1 MCKTESET
9 LVVIETRYQIVVT
22 LRNLDF
28 WTLLLYTIYY
38 YNYLSIIHSNYAN
51 ETDAIAYI
59 SSHAIWHPLGITKC
73 VLSPLSKCCMQC
85 SKLIDKSSIKSRFTR
100 KCCTFLISKN
110 SKMDQEKSIE
120 DQFSKLHPSMPI
132 NTRIGIVGA
141 GPSGLSAAYALAR
154 LGYNNITVLEKHH
167 TVGGMCESVDIEGKI
182 YDLGGQVLA
191 ASSAPVIFHL
201 AKETGSPLEEMDS
214 HKLAVIDSS
223 SGQYQ
228 DVKVAD
234 DYVSVMSL
242 TLEIQEKVKN
252 SGRFGVHAVSEVASD
267 LTSDY
272 LHSHGLKSV
281 PKSVAYGYTASG
293 YGFVQDMP
301 YAYIHEFT
309 RTSMAG
315 KIRRFK
321 GGYTSLWQR
330 IAESLPI
337 KLHCNTQVLAIK
349 RNSDSVTVNVKSSS
363 ENETMIFDKII
374 ISGNFPLKY
383 GRTYR
388 SVPST
393 SIECETEVMDVSE
406 LEKDLFS
413 KVETND
419 YYTTVL
425 KIKGLEHM
433 PVGFYYFNEYMEDPS
448 TIGNPVAMQKFY
460 ADTNIFLFWSY
471 GNSVDIMGP
480 NVTEL
485 AMNAVKSIR
494 GKVENFILQRRFKY
508 FPHVSSQDMK
518 NGFYEKL
525 ESELQ
530 GSRNTYYLG
539 GLMAFELTE
548 RNSSYAMALI
558 CNKFAN
564 SSDLPT
570 FPYTKSLFPLQSE
583 FQKKEPKE
591 QDESP
596 GVEFPDLPTL
606 NSYLKHWGT
615 HPITQSRTLY
625 SWINEEGSVVGKRTY
640 EEQNSNAS
648 CIARKLLTSQKPIIK
663 PGDKVL
669 LVYVPG
675 LDFIDA
681 FFGCL
686 RAKVLPVP
694 VLPPDP
700 MQRGGQALL
709 KIENI
714 AKSCGIVAILSTLA
728 YHSAV
733 RAGLVKS
740 LISFAGKKGKS
751 TAQWPNLPWLHT
763 EAWVNNSRSSAM
775 EDVDDQ
781 CEPQPGDIC
790 FLQFTSGSTG
800 DAKGVMITHGGL
812 MHNVKLMK
820 RRYKSTSRT
829 VLVSWLPQYHDMGL
843 IGGLFTALVSGGSAI
858 LFSPMTFIKRP
869 LLWLETISKYQATHS
884 AGPNFAFEL
893 VVRRLESD
901 KDKLPNLDLSSMI
914 FLMVAAEPVRLKTL
928 KRFLEIT
935 SPFGLSQKV
944 MAPGYGLA
952 ENCVFVSCAFGEG
965 NPILVDWQGRVCCGY
980 IHQGD
985 EDIDIRIVDA
995 EIGEE
1000 LQEDGK
1006 EGEIWISS
1014 PSAGIGYWG
1023 KEELSHKTF
1032 RNELQNHPGRNY
1044 TRTGDLGRIID
1055 GKLFITGR
1063 IKDLIIV
1070 AGRNI
1075 YSADVEKTV
1084 ENASEFLRPGCCAVI
1099 GVSEE
1104 VLSAKGISLPDGSDQ
1119 VGLVVIA
1126 EVRDGKT
1133 VSKDVIEHIQTRV
1146 AEEHGVNVASVKLI
1160 KPRTISKTTS
1170 GKIKRFECLKQ
1181 FADETLNLVPQP
1193 ILTKKSLSRSYTTGT
1208 CREGRTPRPQL
1219 VRSAPQPIPRISNKE
1234 IVEYLKRLISGQSGI
1249 PISNISVTDNMSSYG
1264 IDSIGAVKATQKLS
1278 DFLGVPVAAIDVFTA
1293 SCIQELA
1300 NFSENLLL
1308 KSQPQLVSDSSHAP
1322 EAEIDSTELVVDVSK
1337 SHQWG
1342 IRLLQLLA
1350 LVYVSI
1356 MLVSPAYLSITAFL
1370 SFMPNVSESVYGIP
1384 WLNYFISLSLAPL
1397 SWILCM
1403 VSTSICI
1410 SFLGNSFLR
1419 PNYALTPEISI
1430 YSMDFVKWWA
1440 LYKTHEIS
1448 SKVLATHLRGTV
1460 FLKYWFEM
1468 LGARIGS
1475 SVLLDTVDI
1484 TDPSLVSIGDEAV
1497 IAEGVLVQSHE
1508 VKNGIVSFLPIRI
1521 GKNSSVGPYAV
1532 IQKGSVIKEGAEIQP
1547 LQKVEGGQ
1555 HVLKRAKL
1563 NNIKENAVLLV
1574 TTTKT
1579 QSAAMYHF
1587 LGIYLI
1593 GFLSSL
1599 AAVIVYFL
1607 YIWFF
1612 QKPPSFQHFSF
1623 VSISGAFHWIPFTV
1637 VAYAT
1642 MCSEVPSNPI
1652 VFTISF
1658 TCAYLLHG
1666 LILTSLTIALTRFLK
1681 FSPNQTHFKTWLRHQ
1696 LTISCHLRFAKLLS
1710 GTEAFCIYLRLLG
1723 AKIGKHCS
1731 IRAINPVSNPEL
1743 MSIGDGVHLG
1753 DFSRIITGF
1762 HYCNGYTSGKI
1773 EVQDNSVVGSQSL
1786 ILPGSLVEKNVI
1798 LGALSV
1804 APMNSILHEGSVY
1817 IGSQTRVATR
1827 NSTKTLD
1834 ERIEEMDMEY
1844 KKVVANLAANLAAN
1858 TINAKARYFH
1868 RIGVSGKGHLK
1879 IYDKLEGIPVHKI
1892 FHPGKSYSIM
1902 IRHSNSLSAD
1912 DDARIDAR
1920 GASIRILSDTPGS
1933 HHVPLIDLT
1942 LKTGKA
1948 FYARTIADFAGWL
1961 VCGLAAR
1968 VELVKSVPHVREAVW
1983 SSLRHAHSYAEL
1995 HYHSNICRLMRFTD
2009 GQEMYVKFKLRPYD
2023 TNINEETGKVEPTGI
2038 LPPETGAIP
2047 RDEND
2052 KRPLLF
2058 LAHDFQQRVSSPG
2071 GVHYVFQ
2078 VQLRPVP
2085 SDELTRDIALDCTK
2099 PWDENEFPYI
2109 DIGEINIDENLSME
2123 ESEKLEFNPYIKS
2136 HELDVIPAT
2145 SNTQSASIDHGRS
2158 LIYEICQHV
2167 RNRQPLPESWRN
2179 LVEQSNVKVDLSCC
2193 PVAAASASLPKK
2205 EETKNLTLT
2214 RTRYQTFSALF
2225 TQPLLQTVLP
2235 YMVVG
2240 LAVFAP
2246 LNTVVHLKNVEKLP
2260 LHWLLPL
2267 FWIVSGVMA
2276 ALECAVAKWV
2286 LVGRKKVGESVAI
2299 WSKRVVLDSTWQAIR
2314 TLVGDYFMDIT
2325 SGSFLFM
2332 VWMKL
2337 MGADVDMDGATYV
2350 DSMGTLLNPEMVK
2363 IERGGCV
2370 GREVLLFGHIYE
2382 GEGGIVKFGE
2392 IKIGEDGF
2400 AGSRA
2405 VIMPSVQ
2412 VENEGNLSALSLA
2425 MKGEIV
2431 RSR

>member
-1 MCKTESET
+1 
-9 LVVIETRYQIVVT
+9 
-22 LRNLDF
+22 
-28 WTLLLYTIYY
+28 
-38 YNYLSIIHSNYAN
+38 
-51 ETDAIAYI
+51 
-59 SSHAIWHPLGITKC
+59 
-73 VLSPLSKCCMQC
+73 
-85 SKLIDKSSIKSRFTR
+85 
-100 KCCTFLISKN
+100 
-110 SKMDQEKSIE
+110 MDPERSIE
-120 DQFSKLHPSMPI
+120 DQFSKLHPSMPV

-141 GPSGLSAAYALAR
+141 GPSGISAAYALVR

-167 TVGGMCESVDIEGKI
+167 TVGGMCESVEIEGKV

-191 ASSAPVIFHL
+191 ASSAPVIFQL

-223 SGQYQ
+223 TGKYQ

-252 SGRFGVHAVSEVASD
+252 SGRLGVHAVSEVASD
-267 LTSDY
+267 LAPDY
-272 LHSHGLKSV
+272 VERHGLKSV

-293 YGFVQDMP
+293 YGFIQDMP

-330 IAESLPI
+330 IAESIPI
-337 KLHCNTQVLAIK
+337 KLHCNTEVLAIK
-349 RNSDSVTVNVKSSS
+349 RNSDCVNVNVKGRNES
-363 ENETMIFDKII
+363 ETMEFDKII

-393 SIECETEVMDVSE
+393 CIECETEVMDVSE

-471 GNSVDIMGP
+471 GNSADIKGP
-480 NVTEL
+480 TVTEL
-485 AMNAVKSIR
+485 AIKSIESM
-494 GKVENFILQRRFKY
+494 GGEVENFILQRRFKY
-508 FPHVSSQDMK
+508 FPHVSNQDMR

-530 GSRNTYYLG
+530 GSRNTYYVG

-548 RNSSYAMALI
+548 RNSSYAMGLI
-558 CNKFAN
+558 CKNFAN
-564 SSDLPT
+564 KSDLPI
-570 FPYTKSLFPLQSE
+570 FPYTKSLFPMQTE
-583 FQKKEPKE
+583 FQKKEPK
-591 QDESP
+591 QLDELT
-596 GVEFPDLPTL
+596 GVQFPNLPTL

-615 HPITQSRTLY
+615 HPVTQSRTLY
-625 SWINEEGSVVGKRTY
+625 TWINEGGAVAGKRTY
-640 EEQNSNAS
+640 EEQHLNAS
-648 CIARKLLTSQKPIIK
+648 CIAHKLLTSQKPVIK
-663 PGDKVL
+663 PGDRVL

-681 FFGCL
+681 FFGS
-686 RAKVLPVP
+686 VP
-694 VLPPDP
+694 
-700 MQRGGQALL
+700 
-709 KIENI
+709 
-714 AKSCGIVAILSTLA
+714 
-728 YHSAV
+728 
-733 RAGLVKS
+733 
-740 LISFAGKKGKS
+740 
-751 TAQWPNLPWLHT
+751 QWPKLPWLHT
-763 EAWVNNSRSSAM
+763 DTWVNNSRNLAK
-775 EDVDDQ
+775 EDADDQ
-781 CEPQPGDIC
+781 CESHPGDIC

-812 MHNVKLMK
+812 IHNVKLM
-820 RRYKSTSRT
+820 RSIYKSTSRT
-829 VLVSWLPQYHDMGL
+829 MLVSWLPQYHDMGL
-843 IGGLFTALVSGGSAI
+843 IGGLFTALVSGGSAV
-858 LFSPMTFIKRP
+858 LFSPMTFIKKP
-869 LLWLETISKYQATHS
+869 LLWLETISKYKATHS

-893 VVRRLESD
+893 VVRRLESE
-901 KDKLPNLDLSSMI
+901 KDKLQSLDLSSMI
-914 FLMVAAEPVRLKTL
+914 FLMVAAEPVRVKTL
-928 KRFLEIT
+928 KKFLELT

-965 NPILVDWQGRVCCGY
+965 CPIVVDWQGRVCCGY
-980 IHQGD
+980 VHPGD
-985 EDIDIRIVDA
+985 ADVDIRIVDP
-995 EIGEE
+995 ESGEE
-1000 LQEDGK
+1000 LEEDGN

-1023 KEELSHKTF
+1023 KEEMSQKTF
-1032 RNELQNHPGRNY
+1032 RNELQNHPGRIY
-1044 TRTGDLGRIID
+1044 TRTGDLGRIIE

-1084 ENASEFLRPGCCAVI
+1084 ESSSEFLRPGCCAV
-1099 GVSEE
+1099 V
-1104 VLSAKGISLPDGSDQ
+1104 
-1119 VGLVVIA
+1119 
-1126 EVRDGKT
+1126 VRDGKA

-1146 AEEHGVNVASVKLI
+1146 VEEHGVTVAAVKLI

-1193 ILTKKSLSRSYTTGT
+1193 ILTRKSLVSGT
-1208 CREGRTPRPQL
+1208 
-1219 VRSAPQPIPRISNKE
+1219 PQPIARIGNKE
-1234 IVEYLKRLISGQSGI
+1234 IVEQLKRLISEQSGI
-1249 PISNISVTDNMSSYG
+1249 PVNNISVTDNMSTYG
-1264 IDSIGAVKATQKLS
+1264 IDSIGVVKATQKLS

-1308 KSQPQLVSDSSHAP
+1308 KSQPQLMSNSSHAQ
-1322 EAEIDSTELVVDVSK
+1322 EAEFDYTEVVVDVSN
-1337 SHQWG
+1337 SRQWG

-1350 LVYVSI
+1350 LIYISI
-1356 MLVSPAYLSITAFL
+1356 MLVSPAYLSITTFL
-1370 SFMPNVSESVYGIP
+1370 SFIPNVSDSVYGMP
-1384 WLNYFISLSLAPL
+1384 WSNYLFSLALAPL

-1403 VSTSICI
+1403 VFTCICI
-1410 SFLGNSFLR
+1410 SIFGNSFLR
-1419 PNYALTPEISI
+1419 PNYALTPEVSI

-1440 LYKTHEIS
+1440 LYKTQEIS

-1484 TDPSLVSIGDEAV
+1484 TDPSLVSVGDEVA

-1508 VKNGIVSFLPIRI
+1508 VKNGVLSFHPIRI
-1521 GKNSSVGPYAV
+1521 GKNSSIGPYAI
-1532 IQKGSVIKEGAEIQP
+1532 IQKGSVIREGSEVHP

-1555 HVLKRAKL
+1555 HVLKPAKL
-1563 NNIKENAVLLV
+1563 NNVKENAVLLV
-1574 TTTKT
+1574 TTGKS
-1579 QSAAMYHF
+1579 QSSAIYHF
-1587 LGIYLI
+1587 LGIYLT

-1599 AAVIVYFL
+1599 AAAIA
-1607 YIWFF
+1607 YIMYIRFF
-1612 QKPPSFQHFSF
+1612 QIPASFQHYSF
-1623 VSISGAFHWIPFTV
+1623 VCICGAFHWIPFTI

-1642 MCSEVPSNPI
+1642 MFSDVPSNPI
-1652 VFTISF
+1652 AFTISF

-1666 LILTSLTIALTRFLK
+1666 LILTSLTCALTRLLK
-1681 FSPNQTHFKTWLRHQ
+1681 LNQNQTHFKTWLRHQ

-1710 GTEAFCIYLRLLG
+1710 GTEVFCIYLRLLG

-1762 HYCNGYTSGKI
+1762 HYSNGYACGEI
-1773 EVQDNSVVGSQSL
+1773 QVQDNSVVGSQSI
-1786 ILPGSLVEKNVI
+1786 ILPGSVLEKNVI

-1827 NSTKTLD
+1827 NSSIALD

-1844 KKVVANLAANLAAN
+1844 KKVVANMAANLAVT
-1858 TINAKARYFH
+1858 TINVKARYFH
-1868 RIGVSGKGHLK
+1868 RIGVGGKGHLK
-1879 IYDKLEGIPVHKI
+1879 IYDKLEGIPMHKI
-1892 FHPGKSYSIM
+1892 FQPGKSYPIM
-1902 IRHSNSLSAD
+1902 VRHSNSLSAD

-1920 GASIRILSDTPGS
+1920 GAALRILSDAPDS
-1933 HHVPLIDLT
+1933 NHAPVIDLT
-1942 LKTGKA
+1942 LKTGNA
-1948 FYARTIADFAGWL
+1948 FYARTLADFASWL

-1968 VELVKSVPHVREAVW
+1968 EELVKKAPHVREAVW
-1983 SSLRHAHSYAEL
+1983 NSLRHAHSYAEL
-1995 HYHSNICRLMRFTD
+1995 HYYSNICRLMRFTD
-2009 GQEMYVKFKLRPYD
+2009 GQEMYVKFKLRPID
-2023 TNINEETGKVEPTGI
+2023 KTISEDTGKVEPIGI

-2052 KRPLLF
+2052 ARPLLF
-2058 LAHDFQQRVSSPG
+2058 LAEDFQKRVNSPS
-2071 GVHYVFQ
+2071 GVHYIFQ
-2078 VQLRPVP
+2078 VQLRAVP
-2085 SDELTRDIALDCTK
+2085 HDEATRDIALDCTK

-2109 DIGEINIDENLSME
+2109 DVGEIHIKENLSME
-2123 ESEKLEFNPYIKS
+2123 ETNALEFNPYLKS

-2145 SNTQSASIDHGRS
+2145 SKTQSASIDHGRS

-2179 LVEQSNVKVDLSCC
+2179 LVEQSIVKVDLSCC
-2193 PVAAASASLPKK
+2193 PVAASLPKK
-2205 EETKNLTLT
+2205 EPKKVITTTTTTLTLT
-2214 RTRYQTFSALF
+2214 RTWYQTFSALF

-2235 YMVVG
+2235 FMVLG

-2246 LNTVVHLKNVEKLP
+2246 LSFVVNLKNVEKLQVQ
-2260 LHWLLPL
+2260 WLLPL
-2267 FWIVSGVMA
+2267 FWILSGVMA
-2276 ALECAVAKWV
+2276 ALACVVAKWV
-2286 LVGRKKVGESVAI
+2286 LVGRKREGETI
-2299 WSKRVVLDSTWQAIR
+2299 PLWGKRVVMDSTWQAIR
-2314 TLVGDYFMDIT
+2314 TLVGDYFMDMAC
-2325 SGSFLFM
+2325 GSFVFVM
-2332 VWMKL
+2332 WMKM
-2337 MGADVDMDGATYV
+2337 MGADIDMDGVYV
-2350 DSMGTLLNPEMVK
+2350 DSVGALLNPEMVQ

-2370 GREVLLFGHIYE
+2370 GREALLFGHIYE
-2382 GEGGIVKFGE
+2382 GDEGGMVKFGG
-2392 IKIGEDGF
+2392 IRIGEDGF
-2400 AGSRA
+2400 VGSRA
-2405 VIMPSVQ
+2405 VAMPGVH
-2412 VENEGNLSALSLA
+2412 VENEANLSALSLA